1 MNEAEGFRTKSAA
14 ERITAILERGCGRKI
29 RYDGNPA
36 SGNNG
41 VVDPEI
47 ECARWLRAEN
57 RGLAAN
63 DGLLRTR
70 VDLGCCVAD
79 ISQ

>member
-14 ERITAILERGCGRKI
+14 ERITAILEQGCGRKI

-36 SGNNG
+36 NGNDG

-47 ECARWLRAEN
+47 ECAR
-57 RGLAAN
+57 
-63 DGLLRTR
+63 
-70 VDLGCCVAD
+70 
-79 ISQ
+79 